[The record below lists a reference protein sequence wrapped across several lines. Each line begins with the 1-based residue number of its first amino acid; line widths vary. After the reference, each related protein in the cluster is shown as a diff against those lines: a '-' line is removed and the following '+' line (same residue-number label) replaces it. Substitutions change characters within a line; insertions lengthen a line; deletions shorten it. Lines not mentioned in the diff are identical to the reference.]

1 MTLYAVYDRP
11 GDPAPAVVAEK
22 FSWLAF
28 LLPPVFT
35 LVHGLWLSF
44 FAVVS
49 VTLLVILAGAVIGP
63 DAASLVYIA
72 LALLFGFEA
81 PALRGAALRRRG
93 FGHAA
98 DIVASGPDLAAVT
111 WLEQKGAP

>member
-1 MTLYAVYDRP
+1 MTLYAVYDKQ
-11 GDPAPAVVAEK
+11 GEPAPQVVAEK

-49 VTLLVILAGAVIGP
+49 IVLLVILSSAVIGD
-63 DAASLVYIA
+63 DAAGVLYLA
-72 LALLFGFEA
+72 LAVFFGFEA
-81 PALRGAALRRRG
+81 SALRGAALRRRG
-93 FGHAA
+93 YGHAA

-111 WLEQKGAP
+111 WLEQKGTP